1 MSFNPYFNLD
11 GSFTNQIMN
20 APPKPSFTDSLGK
33 ASGELGAIISLFNG
47 VASLFA
53 GGSKPKAFAEAG
65 KLFLGSWITQIKT
78 SNSNNPSVMLTEMS
92 KAYNYML
99 LHYQAHLSGSTSS
112 RSKTGNKMG
121 MDYVKQFEPIFK
133 KAISGLRTSF
143 TINSS
148 QVPYTYPKNF
158 YSGIKS
164 FHGNHSGYYTEFVLT
179 PKPTLA
185 EKIISKSDETNLMG
199 SSNNPLLILLLIV
212 ISIPLFKKFK
222 F

>member
-1 MSFNPYFNLD
+1 MYNPLFNYD
-11 GSFTNQIMN
+11 GSFTSQMM
-20 APPKPSFTDSLGK
+20 AQPPKPSLSDKLGK
-33 ASGELGAIISLFNG
+33 TTGNLSALVSLFNG
-47 VASLFA
+47 VASIFS
-53 GGSKPKAFAEAG
+53 GGSKPEAFAEAG
-65 KLFLGSWITQIKT
+65 KIFLGSWITQIKT

-99 LHYQAHLSGSTSS
+99 LHYQAHLSGSTST

-121 MDYVKQFEPIFK
+121 MDYVKQFAPIFQK
-133 KAISGLRTSF
+133 SISDLRNSF
-143 TINSS
+143 TINST

-179 PKPTLA
+179 PKPTLV
-185 EKIISKSDETNLMG
+185 EKIISNSENTNLMG
-199 SSNNPLLILLLIV
+199 SSNNPLFILLLIG
-212 ISIPLFKKFK
+212 IAIPLFKKFK